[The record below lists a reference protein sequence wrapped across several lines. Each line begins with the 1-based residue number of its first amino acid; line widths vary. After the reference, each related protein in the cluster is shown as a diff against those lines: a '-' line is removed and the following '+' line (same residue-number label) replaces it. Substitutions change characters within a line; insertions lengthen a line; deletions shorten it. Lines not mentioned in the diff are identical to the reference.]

1 MVIKPNHIKYK
12 IDSGDQITVISMK
25 AYLQQSSISLTAY
38 NGKNIPA
45 KGHCTLN
52 VHYHGKSIPLLIVVD
67 KIQSLAIIEL
77 SSNKKLN
84 LIFIAMF
91 VIQNP
96 RRNVLEQYTECFEE
110 KGTLP
115 NTHHYTVFFI

>member
-1 MVIKPNHIKYK
+1 MVIEPNHIKYK
-12 IDSGDQITVISMK
+12 TGSGAQVTDTSTK
-25 AYLQQSSISLTAY
+25 AHLHKSSISLTAY
-38 NGKNIPA
+38 NGKNIPV

-52 VHYHGKSIPLLIVVD
+52 VQHHGKSVPLLLVVD
-67 KIQSLAIIEL
+67 KTQSLAIIEL

-84 LIFIAMF
+84 LIFRAMF

-110 KGTLP
+110 KVALP
-115 NTHHYTVFFI
+115 NTHHNTVFI